1 MLCYMYAELGSLFL
15 PSSRQHSPYNWI
27 AHQLDIGTTSL
38 ILLSRSDFKSQISFG
53 FLNKPTR
60 GMLLVIFCKTSKHA
74 RLTSRRVLVFSRGFR
89 HNIGP

>member
-38 ILLSRSDFKSQISFG
+38 TLLSRSGFKSETSFG
-53 FLNKPTR
+53 FLNKSYTGHVTR
-60 GMLLVIFCKTSKHA
+60 IFFVKPQNMLV
-74 RLTSRRVLVFSRGFR
+74 
-89 HNIGP
+89 